1 MLYKMN
7 ISKGHIYIIFCHI
20 NPKIYY
26 IGSTFN
32 ELKQRWSAHKNYKT
46 KRKISIYKYFDEYGI
61 DNFSLKLIKTYDVY
75 RENNKDR
82 KHLEAY
88 EQLWINKLRDCCN
101 TQNPFNILWKE
112 QISEQQKEYYK
123 NNKEKLNEKIKEYNK
138 KNKEQRKQY
147 LIKNKEKISEQQKEY
162 YENNK
167 EKLKEQRKEYRIKNK
182 EKIKEYKKKKYIEN
196 KQNKVT

>member
-1 MLYKMN
+1 MN

-32 ELKQRWSAHKNYKT
+32 ELKQRWNKHKANYNSK
-46 KRKISIYKYFDEYGI
+46 KPKNICSIHKYFDEYGI

-101 TQNPFNILWKE
+101 ANNPFNILWKE
-112 QISEQQKEYYK
+112 QI
-123 NNKEKLNEKIKEYNK
+123 K
-138 KNKEQRKQY
+138 KQT
-147 LIKNKEKISEQQKEY
+147 KEY

-167 EKLKEQRKEYRIKNK
+167 ERKKEYQQLPEVKERRKQYQKEYRIKNK
-182 EKIKEYKKKKYIEN
+182 KK
-196 KQNKVT
+196 

>member
-1 MLYKMN
+1 MN

-32 ELKQRWSAHKNYKT
+32 ELKQRWTTHKSGYKK
-46 KRKISIYKYFDEYGI
+46 KRKISIYKYFDKFGI

-101 TQNPFNILWKE
+101 EINPFNILWKKDKKIYRENNKE
-112 QISEQQKEYYK
+112 QIAEYKKEYHKKNKEKIAKENKEYYK
-123 NNKEKLNEKIKEYNK
+123 NNKEQISEQKKEYNK
-138 KNKEQRKQY
+138 KNKEKIAQRV
-147 LIKNKEKISEQQKEY
+147 KEY
-162 YENNK
+162 YE
-167 EKLKEQRKEYRIKNK
+167 KNK
-182 EKIKEYKKKKYIEN
+182 EKIKEYKKKYIE
-196 KQNKVT
+196 KQTE